1 MNSKDKMQIKRV
13 CLEIKEELASIGPE
27 CISNAQNAQEF
38 VYNTIGKKTVECFEV
53 IFMDYDYT
61 PIEFSII
68 SIGDDSKTNIEIADI
83 FKIALLSN
91 AKHILVAHNHL
102 GCSVVPTDSDI
113 KTTKEIGY
121 IGKILN
127 INLID
132 SVIIN
137 AKNDYFSI
145 RKHELEKAI
154 NAVESN
160 L

>member
-1 MNSKDKMQIKRV
+1 MQIKKV
-13 CLEIKEELASIGPE
+13 CLEIKDELTTVGPE
-27 CISNAQNAQEF
+27 YISNALDAQEF
-38 VYNTIGKKTVECFEV
+38 IYNTIGKKTVECFEV
-53 IFMDYDYT
+53 IFMDFDYT
-61 PIEFSII
+61 PINYSVIG
-68 SIGDDSKTNIEIADI
+68 IGDDSKTNIDIAEI

-102 GCSVVPTDSDI
+102 GCSVIPSESDI

-127 INLID
+127 IELID

-137 AKNDYFSI
+137 SKNQYFSI
-145 RKHELEKAI
+145 RKHELEKAE

-160 L
+160 LQD

>member
-1 MNSKDKMQIKRV
+1 MQIKKV
-13 CLEIKEELASIGPE
+13 CLEIKSELTTVGPE
-27 CISNAQNAQEF
+27 CISNALDAQEF
-38 VYNTIGKKTVECFEV
+38 IYNTIGKKTVECFEV
-53 IFMDYDYT
+53 IFMNFDYT
-61 PIEFSII
+61 PINYSVIG
-68 SIGDDSKTNIEIADI
+68 IGDDSKTNIDIAEI

-102 GCSVVPTDSDI
+102 GCSVIPSESDI

-127 INLID
+127 IELID

-137 AKNDYFSI
+137 SKNQYFSI
-145 RKHELEKAI
+145 RKHELEKAE

-160 L
+160 LQD

>member
-1 MNSKDKMQIKRV
+1 MQIKKV
-13 CLEIKEELASIGPE
+13 CLEIKSELTTVGPE
-27 CISNAQNAQEF
+27 CISNALDAQEF
-38 VYNTIGKKTVECFEV
+38 IYNTIGKKTVECFEV
-53 IFMDYDYT
+53 IFMDFDYT
-61 PIEFSII
+61 PINYSVIG
-68 SIGDDSKTNIEIADI
+68 IGDDSKTNIDIAEI

-102 GCSVVPTDSDI
+102 GCSVIPSESDI

-127 INLID
+127 IELID

-137 AKNDYFSI
+137 SKNQYFSI
-145 RKHELEKAI
+145 RKHELEKAE

-160 L
+160 LQD

>member
-1 MNSKDKMQIKRV
+1 MQIKKV
-13 CLEIKEELASIGPE
+13 CLEIKSELTTVGPE
-27 CISNAQNAQEF
+27 CISNALDAQEF
-38 VYNTIGKKTVECFEV
+38 IYNTIGKKTVECFEV
-53 IFMDYDYT
+53 IFMDFDYT
-61 PIEFSII
+61 PINYSVIG
-68 SIGDDSKTNIEIADI
+68 IGDDSKTNIDIAEI

-102 GCSVVPTDSDI
+102 GCSVIPSESDI

-127 INLID
+127 IELID

-137 AKNDYFSI
+137 SKNQYFSI
-145 RKHELEKAI
+145 RKHELEKVE

-160 L
+160 LQD

>member
-1 MNSKDKMQIKRV
+1 MQIKKV
-13 CLEIKEELASIGPE
+13 CLEIKSELTTVGPE
-27 CISNAQNAQEF
+27 CISNALDAQEF
-38 VYNTIGKKTVECFEV
+38 IYNTIGKKTVECFEV
-53 IFMDYDYT
+53 IFMDFDYS
-61 PIEFSII
+61 PINYSVIG
-68 SIGDDSKTNIEIADI
+68 IGDDSKTNIDIAEI

-102 GCSVVPTDSDI
+102 GCSVIPSESDI

-127 INLID
+127 IELID

-137 AKNDYFSI
+137 SKNQYFSI
-145 RKHELEKAI
+145 RKHELEKAE

-160 L
+160 LQD

>member
-1 MNSKDKMQIKRV
+1 MQIKKV
-13 CLEIKEELASIGPE
+13 CLEIKSELTTVGPE
-27 CISNAQNAQEF
+27 CISNALDAQEF
-38 VYNTIGKKTVECFEV
+38 IYNTIGKKTVECFEV
-53 IFMDYDYT
+53 IFMDFDYT
-61 PIEFSII
+61 PINYSVIG
-68 SIGDDSKTNIEIADI
+68 IGDDSKTNIEIAEI

-102 GCSVVPTDSDI
+102 GCSVVPSESDI

-127 INLID
+127 IELID

-137 AKNDYFSI
+137 SKNQYFSI
-145 RKHELEKAI
+145 RKHELEKAE

-160 L
+160 LQD

>member
-1 MNSKDKMQIKRV
+1 MQIKKV
-13 CLEIKEELASIGPE
+13 CLEIKSELTTVGPE
-27 CISNAQNAQEF
+27 CISNALDAQEF
-38 VYNTIGKKTVECFEV
+38 IYNTIGKKTVECFEV
-53 IFMDYDYT
+53 IFMDFDYT
-61 PIEFSII
+61 PINYSVIG
-68 SIGDDSKTNIEIADI
+68 IGDDSKTNIDIAEI

-102 GCSVVPTDSDI
+102 GCSVIPSESDI

-127 INLID
+127 IELID

-137 AKNDYFSI
+137 SKNQYFSI
-145 RKHELEKAI
+145 RKHELEKAE

-160 L
+160 LHD

>member
-1 MNSKDKMQIKRV
+1 MQIKKV
-13 CLEIKEELASIGPE
+13 CLEINSELTTVGPE
-27 CISNAQNAQEF
+27 CISNALDAQEF
-38 VYNTIGKKTVECFEV
+38 IYNTIGKKTVECFEV
-53 IFMDYDYT
+53 IFMDFDYT
-61 PIEFSII
+61 PINYSVIG
-68 SIGDDSKTNIEIADI
+68 IGDDSKTNIDIAEI

-102 GCSVVPTDSDI
+102 GCSVTPSESDI

-127 INLID
+127 IELID

-137 AKNDYFSI
+137 STNQYFSI
-145 RKHELEKAI
+145 RKHELEKAE

-160 L
+160 LQD

>member
-1 MNSKDKMQIKRV
+1 MQIKKV
-13 CLEIKEELASIGPE
+13 CLEINSELTTVGPE
-27 CISNAQNAQEF
+27 CISNALDAQEF
-38 VYNTIGKKTVECFEV
+38 IYNTIGKKTVECFEV
-53 IFMDYDYT
+53 IFMDFDYT
-61 PIEFSII
+61 PINYSVIG
-68 SIGDDSKTNIEIADI
+68 IGDDSKTNIDIAEI

-102 GCSVVPTDSDI
+102 GCSVIPSESDI

-127 INLID
+127 IELID

-137 AKNDYFSI
+137 STNQYFSI
-145 RKHELEKAI
+145 RKHELEKAE

-160 L
+160 LQD

>member
-1 MNSKDKMQIKRV
+1 MQIKKV
-13 CLEIKEELASIGPE
+13 CLEIKSELTTVGPE
-27 CISNAQNAQEF
+27 CISNALDAQEF
-38 VYNTIGKKTVECFEV
+38 IYNTIGKKTVECFEV
-53 IFMDYDYT
+53 IFMDFDYT
-61 PIEFSII
+61 PINYSVIG
-68 SIGDDSKTNIEIADI
+68 IGDDSKTNIDIAEI

-102 GCSVVPTDSDI
+102 GCSVVPSESDI

-127 INLID
+127 IELID

-137 AKNDYFSI
+137 SKNQYFSI
-145 RKHELEKAI
+145 RKNELEKVE

-160 L
+160 LQD

>member
-1 MNSKDKMQIKRV
+1 MQIKKV
-13 CLEIKEELASIGPE
+13 CLEINSELTTVGPE
-27 CISNAQNAQEF
+27 CISNALDAQEF
-38 VYNTIGKKTVECFEV
+38 IYNTIGKKTVECFEV
-53 IFMDYDYT
+53 IFMDFDYT
-61 PIEFSII
+61 PINYSVIG
-68 SIGDDSKTNIEIADI
+68 IGDDSKTNIEIAEI

-102 GCSVVPTDSDI
+102 GCSVVPSESDI

-127 INLID
+127 IELID

-137 AKNDYFSI
+137 STNQYFSI
-145 RKHELEKAI
+145 RKHELEKAE

-160 L
+160 LQD

>member
-1 MNSKDKMQIKRV
+1 MQIKKV
-13 CLEIKEELASIGPE
+13 CLEINSELTTVGPE
-27 CISNAQNAQEF
+27 CISNALDAQEF
-38 VYNTIGKKTVECFEV
+38 IYNTIGKKTVECFEV
-53 IFMDYDYT
+53 IFMDFDYT
-61 PIEFSII
+61 PINYSVIG
-68 SIGDDSKTNIEIADI
+68 IGDDSKTNIEIAEI

-102 GCSVVPTDSDI
+102 GRSVIPSESDI

-127 INLID
+127 IELID

-137 AKNDYFSI
+137 SKNQYFSI
-145 RKHELEKAI
+145 RKHELEKAE

-160 L
+160 LQD

>member
-1 MNSKDKMQIKRV
+1 MQIKKV
-13 CLEIKEELASIGPE
+13 CLEINSELTTVGPE
-27 CISNAQNAQEF
+27 CISNALDAQEF
-38 VYNTIGKKTVECFEV
+38 IYNTIGKKTVECFEV
-53 IFMDYDYT
+53 IFMDFDYT
-61 PIEFSII
+61 PINYSVIG
-68 SIGDDSKTNIEIADI
+68 IGDDSKTNIDIAEI

-102 GCSVVPTDSDI
+102 GCSVVPSESDI

-127 INLID
+127 IELID

-137 AKNDYFSI
+137 SKNQYFSI
-145 RKHELEKAI
+145 RKHELEKAE

-160 L
+160 LQD

>member
-1 MNSKDKMQIKRV
+1 MQIKKV
-13 CLEIKEELASIGPE
+13 CLEINSELTTVGPE
-27 CISNAQNAQEF
+27 CISNALDAQEF
-38 VYNTIGKKTVECFEV
+38 IYNTIGKKTVECFEV
-53 IFMDYDYT
+53 IFMDFDYT
-61 PIEFSII
+61 PINYSVIG
-68 SIGDDSKTNIEIADI
+68 IGDDSKTNIDIAEI

-102 GCSVVPTDSDI
+102 GCSVVPSESDI

-127 INLID
+127 IELID

-137 AKNDYFSI
+137 STNQYFSI
-145 RKHELEKAI
+145 RKHELEKAE

-160 L
+160 LQD

>member
-1 MNSKDKMQIKRV
+1 MQIKKV
-13 CLEIKEELASIGPE
+13 CLEINSELTTVGPE
-27 CISNAQNAQEF
+27 CISNALDAQEF
-38 VYNTIGKKTVECFEV
+38 IYNTIGKKTVECFEV
-53 IFMDYDYT
+53 IFMDFDYT
-61 PIEFSII
+61 PINYSVIG
-68 SIGDDSKTNIEIADI
+68 IGDDSKTNIDIAEI

-102 GCSVVPTDSDI
+102 GRSVIPSESDI

-127 INLID
+127 IELID

-137 AKNDYFSI
+137 STNQYFSI
-145 RKHELEKAI
+145 RKHELEKAE

-160 L
+160 LQD

>member
-1 MNSKDKMQIKRV
+1 MQIKKV
-13 CLEIKEELASIGPE
+13 CLEINSELTTVGPE
-27 CISNAQNAQEF
+27 CISNALDAQEF
-38 VYNTIGKKTVECFEV
+38 IYNTIGKKTVECFEV
-53 IFMDYDYT
+53 IFMDFDYT
-61 PIEFSII
+61 PINYSVIG
-68 SIGDDSKTNIEIADI
+68 IGDDSKTNIDIAEI

-102 GCSVVPTDSDI
+102 GRSVIPSESDI

-127 INLID
+127 IELID

-137 AKNDYFSI
+137 SKNQYFSI
-145 RKHELEKAI
+145 RKHELEKAE

-160 L
+160 LQD

>member
-1 MNSKDKMQIKRV
+1 MQIKKV
-13 CLEIKEELASIGPE
+13 SLEIKEEFTSIGSE
-27 CISNAQNAQEF
+27 CISNALDAQEF
-38 VYNTIGKKTVECFEV
+38 VFNTIGKKTVECFEV

-68 SIGDDSKTNIEIADI
+68 GIGDNSKTNIDIAEI

-91 AKHILVAHNHL
+91 AKHILVAHNHI
-102 GCSVVPTDSDI
+102 GSSVLPTDSDI

-121 IGKILN
+121 IGKVLN
-127 INLID
+127 IELID
-132 SVIIN
+132 SVIVN
-137 AKNDYFSI
+137 SKNNYFSI
-145 RKHELEKAI
+145 RKNEVEKAK

>member
-1 MNSKDKMQIKRV
+1 MQIKKV
-13 CLEIKEELASIGPE
+13 CLEINSELTTVGPE
-27 CISNAQNAQEF
+27 CISNALDAQEF
-38 VYNTIGKKTVECFEV
+38 IYNTIGKKTVECFEV
-53 IFMDYDYT
+53 IFMDFDFT
-61 PIEFSII
+61 PINYSVIG
-68 SIGDDSKTNIEIADI
+68 IGDDSKTNIDIAEI

-102 GCSVVPTDSDI
+102 GRSVIPSESDI

-127 INLID
+127 IELID

-137 AKNDYFSI
+137 SKNQYFSI
-145 RKHELEKAI
+145 RKHELEKAE

-160 L
+160 LQD